1 MSQFWRMLFLVAAL
15 PLLASCGIFGDK
27 DDDDLK
33 PRELVSFKQT
43 LKVKR
48 LWSAKVG
55 GDAAFLRVALRP
67 VGDGT
72 RIYAAG
78 YGGVVAAFDPES
90 GREIWRNKLDTEL
103 SAGPG
108 VGENHV
114 VVVARNGIA
123 IVMDAS
129 TGEEVWRKSVDGE
142 SLARPLI
149 SGEVVVVQTID
160 NRMQALS
167 IFDGRKLWSLEQS
180 TPSLTM
186 RGSADP
192 VLVSTSVVGGFDN
205 GRLIAADLDT
215 GNVAWESLLSPPT
228 GRSDL
233 DRLSDIDGS
242 IAVVGQDIYA
252 VGYQGRLAAVAA
264 ESGQVLWSREISSF
278 EGVSADWS
286 SVYTTTNN
294 GEILA
299 LAKRDGVESWRN
311 SDLLRRE
318 PTLPTPFHTSVA
330 IGDLEGYVHFFSNL
344 NGTPVAR
351 VKLGGGAISNAPVAI
366 ANRLYVQNDGGA
378 LTAYEV
384 IEDRPKREAPDIA
397 VDES

>member
-1 MSQFWRMLFLVAAL
+1 MSQFWRMVLLVAAMPSL
-15 PLLASCGIFGDK
+15 VSCGVFGDK
-27 DDDDLK
+27 DEELEPKD
-33 PRELVSFKQT
+33 LVSFKQT

-78 YGGVVAAFDPES
+78 YDGVVAAFDPES
-90 GREIWRNKLDTEL
+90 GREIWRRKLDTEL

-108 VGENHV
+108 VGENRV

-123 IVMDAS
+123 VVLDAS
-129 TGEEVWRKSVDGE
+129 TGEEVWRKNVNGE

-180 TPSLTM
+180 TPTLTM

-192 VLVSTSVVGGFDN
+192 VLAGTTVIGGFDN
-205 GRLIAADLDT
+205 GRLIAADRDT

-242 IAVVGQDIYA
+242 IAVVGQDIFA
-252 VGYQGRLAAVAA
+252 VGYQGRLASVAA

-286 SVYTTTNN
+286 SVYTATDG
-294 GEILA
+294 GEIVA
-299 LAKRDGVESWRN
+299 LAKRDGVESWRS

-318 PTLPTPFHTSVA
+318 PTLPTPFHTTVA
-330 IGDLEGYVHFFSNL
+330 VGDLEGYVHFFSNL
-344 NGTPVAR
+344 NGSPVAR
-351 VKLGGGAISNAPVAI
+351 IKLGGGAISNAPVGI
-366 ANRLYVQNDGGA
+366 ANRLYVQNDAGA
-378 LTAYEV
+378 LAAYEV
-384 IEDRPKREAPDIA
+384 IDERPKREAPDIA